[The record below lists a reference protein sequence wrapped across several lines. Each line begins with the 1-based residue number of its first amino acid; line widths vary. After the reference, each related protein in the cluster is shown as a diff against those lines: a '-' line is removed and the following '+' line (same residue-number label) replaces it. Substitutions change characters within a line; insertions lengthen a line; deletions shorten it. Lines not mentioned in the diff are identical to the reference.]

1 MVYVL
6 LFLQFAKVGLLG
18 FGGGLAMLPMIYQT
32 ALTFGAMSKGQ
43 FSNLV
48 AISQMTPGPLAVNAA
63 TYVGY
68 NTAGVLGAVI
78 ATLGEATPSFILIS
92 LVVSLLTKF
101 RESTLVE
108 GAFTGIRPVTA
119 GLVGSAFVMVGESIF
134 TPFNP
139 ILLAI
144 CIATVFMVG
153 KLKWSPITIM
163 VIGGVVGALFCRP

>member
-1 MVYVL
+1 MVYLL

-32 ALTFGAMSKGQ
+32 ALTFGAMSKGE

-68 NTAGVLGAVI
+68 NTAGVFGAVV

-92 LVVSLLTKF
+92 LVVSLLTRF
-101 RESTLVE
+101 RESPLVE
-108 GAFTGIRPVTA
+108 GAFQGIRPVTA
-119 GLVGSAFVMVGESIF
+119 GLVGSAFVMVGESVF
-134 TPFNP
+134 TSFNP
-139 ILLAI
+139 VPIII
-144 CIATVFMVG
+144 CAVTVFMVG

-163 VIGGVVGALFCRP
+163 VIAGVAGAFLCR

>member
-1 MVYVL
+1 MVYLL

-32 ALTFGAMSKGQ
+32 ALTFGAMSKGE

-48 AISQMTPGPLAVNAA
+48 TISQMTPGPLAVNAA

-68 NTAGVLGAVI
+68 NTAGVFGAVV

-92 LVVSLLTKF
+92 LVVSLLTRF
-101 RESTLVE
+101 RESPLVE
-108 GAFTGIRPVTA
+108 GAFKGIRPVTA
-119 GLVGSAFVMVGESIF
+119 GLIGASFVMVGESVF
-134 TPFNP
+134 TSLNP
-139 ILLAI
+139 IPIII
-144 CIATVFMVG
+144 CAATVFMVG

-163 VIGGVVGALFCRP
+163 VIAGVAGAFLCR

>member
-1 MVYVL
+1 MVYLL

-32 ALTFGAMSKGQ
+32 ALTFGAMSKGE

-68 NTAGVLGAVI
+68 NTAGVFCAVV

-92 LVVSLLTKF
+92 LVVSLLTRF
-101 RESTLVE
+101 RESPLVE
-108 GAFTGIRPVTA
+108 GAFKGIRPVTA
-119 GLVGSAFVMVGESIF
+119 GLIGASFVMVGESVF
-134 TPFNP
+134 TSLNP
-139 ILLAI
+139 IPIII
-144 CIATVFMVG
+144 CAATVFMAG

-163 VIGGVVGALFCRP
+163 VIAGVAGAFLCR